1 MESPCGKCERK
12 GCGSYH
18 DICEEYSKFRQISID
33 VYKKKKSE
41 YELQVDVNK
50 RISSMKTNRNS
61 NGVGRSHKKYGG
73 I

>member
-1 MESPCGKCERK
+1 MESPCGKCKRK
-12 GCGSYH
+12 GCGIYH
-18 DICEEYSKFRQISID
+18 DTCEEYQKFRRISED

-41 YELQVDVNK
+41 YELSNDVDA
-50 RISSMKTNRNS
+50 RILSMKTRRNS